1 MTDGLDTV
9 FAAIDAANARD
20 PGRDP
25 GTGEPAALLYGR
37 RMSERLAQFLP
48 DADEALAIA
57 ARGQHIERWTV
68 PRATYPMD
76 RAGYLRWRND
86 LKDHH
91 ARRLAEIM
99 EGAGYGA
106 AAIDRVKGIVRKE
119 RLKADPQAQAL
130 EDVACLVF
138 LEFYA
143 AEFAAKHE
151 EAKVIDIVR
160 KTWRKM
166 SPQGHAAATQL
177 ALDAGVAGII
187 GKALAG

>member
-1 MTDGLDTV
+1 MTAGLDQV
-9 FAAIDAANARD
+9 FAAIDAANAKD

-25 GTGEPAALLYGR
+25 ETREPAALLYGH
-37 RMSERLAQFLP
+37 RMSGRLAQLLP
-48 DADEALAIA
+48 GAEDALAIA
-57 ARGQHIERWTV
+57 VRGQHIERWTI
-68 PRATYPMD
+68 PRSAYPLD
-76 RAGYLRWRND
+76 RVGYLLWRNE

-99 EGAGYGA
+99 AAAGYDA
-106 AAIDRVKGIVRKE
+106 NAIDRVKGIVRKE

-143 AEFAAKHE
+143 ADFAGKHE

-166 SPQGHAAATQL
+166 SPQGHAAAAQL
-177 ALDAGVAGII
+177 ALDAEVARIVSR
-187 GKALAG
+187 ALAV

>member
-1 MTDGLDTV
+1 MTAGLGKV
-9 FAAIDAANARD
+9 FAAIDVANARD

-37 RMSERLAQFLP
+37 RMSERLAQFLRA
-48 DADEALAIA
+48 ADDALAIA
-57 ARGQHIERWTV
+57 VRGQHIERWIV
-68 PRATYPMD
+68 PRSTYPMD

-99 EGAGYGA
+99 TDAGYDA
-106 AAIDRVKGIVRKE
+106 ASIDRVRSIVRKE
-119 RLKADPQAQAL
+119 RLKADPQAQTL

-143 AEFAAKHE
+143 AEFAGKHE

-177 ALDAGVAGII
+177 ALDPDVARIVS
-187 GKALAG
+187 KALAG

>member
-1 MTDGLDTV
+1 MTAGLDQV
-9 FAAIDAANARD
+9 FAAIDAANAKD
-20 PGRDP
+20 SGRDP
-25 GTGEPAALLYGR
+25 ETREPAALLYGR
-37 RMSERLAQFLP
+37 RMSGRLAQFLP
-48 DADEALAIA
+48 GAEDALAIA
-57 ARGQHIERWTV
+57 VRGQHIERWTI
-68 PRATYPMD
+68 PRNAYPLD
-76 RAGYLRWRND
+76 RVGYLRWRNE

-99 EGAGYGA
+99 AAAGYDA
-106 AAIDRVKGIVRKE
+106 NAIDRVKGIVRKE

-143 AEFAAKHE
+143 ADFASKHE

-166 SPQGHAAATQL
+166 SPQGHAAAAQL
-177 ALDAGVAGII
+177 ALDAEVARIVSR
-187 GKALAG
+187 ALAV